1 MVALHWVV
9 LAFVTPLLPIL
20 HSLHCIILPHCHSAY
35 STWPTVHYGLNCIA
49 LSSVGLCDPSPAC
62 RLPGFRL
69 QSIVATNPVLTISP
83 HYHHH
88 LHHHCADCHH
98 HNVAG
103 LHIINSS
110 CHLCSH
116 FLCHY
121 HCEWLKPIVTIFSFS
136 SLFLSS
142 TWREHYH
149 PPPHHQQGG
158 NGHQLVCFG
167 QDYIEHDKATVTLAS
182 QYPTVAPTTT
192 GYSGWYHS
200 LVLRSNT
207 PQPYH
212 CGLWLLP
219 QQCIQTKEQL
229 TAVWAARRANEWLTF
244 KPAGGRDPAVDKT
257 VIVIHIIIKNTTYQC
272 W

>member
-88 LHHHCADCHH
+88 LHRHCADCHH

-121 HCEWLKPIVTIFSFS
+121 HCEWFVKKNWSQSSQFSR
-136 SLFLSS
+136 LSFCF
-142 TWREHYH
+142 YL
-149 PPPHHQQGG
+149 
-158 NGHQLVCFG
+158 QLEESIITPLLITSRAVMVISWC
-167 QDYIEHDKATVTLAS
+167 
-182 QYPTVAPTTT
+182 
-192 GYSGWYHS
+192 
-200 LVLRSNT
+200 VL
-207 PQPYH
+207 
-212 CGLWLLP
+212 
-219 QQCIQTKEQL
+219 
-229 TAVWAARRANEWLTF
+229 
-244 KPAGGRDPAVDKT
+244 GRIT
-257 VIVIHIIIKNTTYQC
+257 
-272 W
+272 

>member
-98 HNVAG
+98 HIVG
-103 LHIINSS
+103 RLHIINSS

-116 FLCHY
+116 FL
-121 HCEWLKPIVTIFSFS
+121 WLWVIHKKNWSQSSQFSLFSFCFNLQLQES
-136 SLFLSS
+136 IITSLLITSRAVMVIS
-142 TWREHYH
+142 W
-149 PPPHHQQGG
+149 
-158 NGHQLVCFG
+158 C
-167 QDYIEHDKATVTLAS
+167 
-182 QYPTVAPTTT
+182 
-192 GYSGWYHS
+192 
-200 LVLRSNT
+200 VL
-207 PQPYH
+207 
-212 CGLWLLP
+212 
-219 QQCIQTKEQL
+219 
-229 TAVWAARRANEWLTF
+229 
-244 KPAGGRDPAVDKT
+244 GRIT
-257 VIVIHIIIKNTTYQC
+257 
-272 W
+272 

>member
-88 LHHHCADCHH
+88 LHRHCVDCHH

-103 LHIINSS
+103 LLIINSS
-110 CHLCSH
+110 CHICSH

-121 HCEWLKPIVTIFSFS
+121 YCEWLVKKIEANRHNFLVFLFVFIFNLKRVLSPPS
-136 SLFLSS
+136 SS
-142 TWREHYH
+142 
-149 PPPHHQQGG
+149 
-158 NGHQLVCFG
+158 
-167 QDYIEHDKATVTLAS
+167 
-182 QYPTVAPTTT
+182 
-192 GYSGWYHS
+192 
-200 LVLRSNT
+200 
-207 PQPYH
+207 
-212 CGLWLLP
+212 
-219 QQCIQTKEQL
+219 
-229 TAVWAARRANEWLTF
+229 
-244 KPAGGRDPAVDKT
+244 PAGR
-257 VIVIHIIIKNTTYQC
+257 
-272 W
+272 